1 MCDDMDVRLA
11 RFSQGPVLLALF
23 ALMLCAGKSSAQQ
36 TTFRASDQ
44 PVAAA
49 AEAAPPAAVE
59 SPPAAPAPATV
70 AAPAA
75 VRTAPAAPTAPA
87 AAGPTVPAPAG
98 ATSSAP
104 AASGPGAAVESPPVE
119 LRVTKGKGTLPN
131 DQGQQWREYDI
142 SPYTSRVTTT
152 ARPEQAIVDWIL
164 RETGTEVWFSEPL
177 GLLSANRDTLTV
189 YHTPEMQK
197 LVQDLVER
205 FVVTGA
211 ESQAFG
217 LYLMS
222 VSSPAWRSRALTLM
236 RPVQV
241 QSPGIEAWLL
251 SKESAVMLIN
261 DLRARPDFREQSNPN
276 VVIQNGQSTTLS
288 QLKPR
293 NYARSVKLREN
304 ALPGYELEMGQVQEG
319 YSLQISPLMS
329 RDQRTVDAV
338 IKCYIDQVEK
348 MVPVTI
354 DVPAV
359 NMQRQS
365 VQIQVPQMVSWRLH
379 ERFRWPTDQVLLL
392 SCGVVATP
400 NNDKPAFSLPS
411 FLSDSG
417 RADALLFVECRG
429 KANQTLAEPQRT
441 ATEPAPNTRGRY

>member
-44 PVAAA
+44 PAAAA
-49 AEAAPPAAVE
+49 AETAAPAAVE

-75 VRTAPAAPTAPA
+75 VRTAPAAPTAP
-87 AAGPTVPAPAG
+87 AGPTVPAPAG

>member
-44 PVAAA
+44 PAAAA

>member
-1 MCDDMDVRLA
+1 MCDDMDVRRA
-11 RFSQGPVLLALF
+11 RFSQGPVLLAIF
-23 ALMLCAGKSSAQQ
+23 VLMLGAGKSEAQQ

-44 PVAAA
+44 PAAA
-49 AEAAPPAAVE
+49 SAETAAPAAAV
-59 SPPAAPAPATV
+59 SAPAAPAPATV

-75 VRTAPAAPTAPA
+75 APAVTAAPTAPTAPA
-87 AAGPTVPAPAG
+87 AAGPA
-98 ATSSAP
+98 AP
-104 AASGPGAAVESPPVE
+104 AAAAAAENPPVE

-177 GLLSANRDTLTV
+177 GVLSANRDTLTV

-205 FVVTGA
+205 FVVTEA
-211 ESQAFG
+211 DSQSFG

-222 VSSPAWRSRALTLM
+222 VSSPGWRSRALTLM

-293 NYARSVKLREN
+293 NYARSVRLREN
-304 ALPGYELEMGQVQEG
+304 SLPGYELEMGQVQEG

-429 KANQTLAEPQRT
+429 KASQTLAEPQRT
-441 ATEPAPNTRGRY
+441 ATEPVPNTRGRY